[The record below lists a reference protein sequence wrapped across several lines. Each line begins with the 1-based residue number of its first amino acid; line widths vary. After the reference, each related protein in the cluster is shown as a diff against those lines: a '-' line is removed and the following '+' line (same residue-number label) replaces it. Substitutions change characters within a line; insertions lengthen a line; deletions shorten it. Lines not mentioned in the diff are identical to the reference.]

1 VNRVHRG
8 ASFQAARD
16 VERRILRHVDVDH
29 AAYPHSLSPLRSTS
43 RRGSDWAQVVGARCR
58 QRRTHRASECTVRV
72 EYEFACAR
80 SSRSCAIPRSIREVG
95 TIGKAGGVLKL
106 CAARRTERRSGRMAN
121 SMIPVLGELES
132 SSPELPESTRERRG
146 ALLDPWRAPEP
157 PRVDG
162 RAVPRVDRCRPGS
175 TASACAWRRPLD
187 RPRERREYG
196 LSATCRSQPDN
207 TDRMRRQS
215 AVGIFPECL
224 QPMMDSRMAHPENAC
239 MMYRVATSAKPSRRV
254 PSRIPYRCCG

>member
-1 VNRVHRG
+1 LG
-8 ASFQAARD
+8 AR
-16 VERRILRHVDVDH
+16 
-29 AAYPHSLSPLRSTS
+29 
-43 RRGSDWAQVVGARCR
+43 VGARCR

-80 SSRSCAIPRSIREVG
+80 SSRSCAIPRSTREVG

-162 RAVPRVDRCRPGS
+162 RTVPRVDRCRPGS
-175 TASACAWRRPLD
+175 TASLRLAPTTRST
-187 RPRERREYG
+187 PRASRIR
-196 LSATCRSQPDN
+196 
-207 TDRMRRQS
+207 
-215 AVGIFPECL
+215 AVGNLPLAARQNGSDAPPIGSGNISECL
-224 QPMMDSRMAHPENAC
+224 QPMMDSRTAHPENAC